1 MEQRDSKYNWQL
13 LIYINFTQ
21 VEVQVLD
28 WNRVESL
35 NKCWI
40 ICGKCLHVTANQTI
54 QAVVYRP
61 TTMSIC
67 LPGLRS
73 QSIPL
78 ILKTQDKH
86 TCIHTP
92 LWFCALFFIFL
103 HHFNNHSTVQQTL
116 TVTWNY
122 HIPLPLLTHAGGVSL
137 PVIMSSWV
145 ELKWGGSSVGDKKS
159 REHKKYKQ
167 SPSPKPLCSRQCPLP
182 HTAPRGG
189 WRMDELQKA

>member
-35 NKCWI
+35 NKYWI
-40 ICGKCLHVTANQTI
+40 ICGKCMSLLIELPSCCIQTNNNLNLFTAG
-54 QAVVYRP
+54 
-61 TTMSIC
+61 S
-67 LPGLRS
+67 RS

-86 TCIHTP
+86 TLCSGFV
-92 LWFCALFFIFL
+92 LFFFIFL
-103 HHFNNHSTVQQTL
+103 HHCNNHSTVPQTL

-122 HIPLPLLTHAGGVSL
+122 HVPLPLLTHAGGVSL
-137 PVIMSSWV
+137 PVIMSSCV

-167 SPSPKPLCSRQCPLP
+167 SPSPKPLFSRQCPLL

-189 WRMDELQKA
+189 WHMDELQEA